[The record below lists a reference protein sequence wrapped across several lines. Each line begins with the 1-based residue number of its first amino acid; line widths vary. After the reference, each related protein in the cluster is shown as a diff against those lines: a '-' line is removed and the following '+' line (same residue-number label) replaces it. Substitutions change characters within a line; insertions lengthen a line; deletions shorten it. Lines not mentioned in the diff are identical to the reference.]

1 MARWGSVEYIKEKY
15 LGSNEDYAPLSKD
28 TETYKSIQAC
38 FDKVKATVENNR
50 LFGMNGVV
58 DCDKGS
64 HYIIFMSGGANGS
77 GDWREYLKAFND
89 VLEELEKIGKAWFI
103 ELNNDC
109 CDDVHYAMIGFRPVP
124 SAFAVRMT
132 FKDALELVH
141 DASEEKDTVREF
153 TASERDKVVRL
164 VKLFCRN
171 TWPMCDQ
178 IVIERIKEEEKED
191 R

>member
-28 TETYKSIQAC
+28 TETYKTIQAC

-109 CDDVHYAMIGFRPVP
+109 CDDVWTLRLGIELADKEKVHLIECGKKFSVVDPTKLNVSLDSAMEMAAP
-124 SAFAVRMT
+124 SMNDPIQVANCA
-132 FKDALELVH
+132 A
-141 DASEEKDTVREF
+141 TVAESRKF
-153 TASERDKVVRL
+153 HWRKIDG
-164 VKLFCRN
+164 
-171 TWPMCDQ
+171 
-178 IVIERIKEEEKED
+178 
-191 R
+191 